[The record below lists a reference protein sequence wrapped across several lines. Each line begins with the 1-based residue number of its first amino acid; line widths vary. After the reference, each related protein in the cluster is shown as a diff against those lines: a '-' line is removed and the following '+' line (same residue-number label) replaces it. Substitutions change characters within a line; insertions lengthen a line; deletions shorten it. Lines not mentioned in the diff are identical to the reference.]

1 MVTNRPLVTPAERK
15 MQQKWGPNT
24 DQVVLWARFPVGDGS
39 SHTED
44 IKNVVFPA
52 CIVVRMK

>member
-1 MVTNRPLVTPAERK
+1 MINRPSVTPAEGK
-15 MQQKWGPNT
+15 MQQKGGPNT
-24 DQVVLWARFPVGDGS
+24 DQVVLWARFPVGAGS

-52 CIVVRMK
+52 YIVVRIK

>member
-1 MVTNRPLVTPAERK
+1 MTNRPSVTPAELK
-15 MQQKWGPNT
+15 LQQKGGPNT
-24 DQVVLWARFPVGDGS
+24 DQVVLWARFLVGAGS

-44 IKNVVFPA
+44 IKNVVFPD